1 MNTRLLQP
9 SKPRTGRGAAAAALV
24 LVVAG
29 TAGFVALT
37 RDDDSRDP
45 VRPGPSSTGATSS
58 VADPAARPAAPVHD
72 RGREKQR
79 GSTTSADGAVHG
91 TVTVFDDDPAVTNL
105 DPALLDALQRAAT
118 AAREHG
124 FELRVNSG
132 WRSAAYQAQLLRE
145 AAAKYGSEEEA
156 ARWVATPTTSLHVTG
171 DAVDLGPTAAV
182 DWLAH
187 HGAAYGLCPV
197 YRNEPWHYEL
207 HPEAASDG
215 CPELYADPTRDPRM
229 SQ

>member
-1 MNTRLLQP
+1 MSNRHVQ
-9 SKPRTGRGAAAAALV
+9 SSQARTGPGAAAAALV
-24 LVVAG
+24 LVVAV

-37 RDDDSRDP
+37 HDDDSDP
-45 VRPGPSSTGATSS
+45 VRSGPSSTGATSS
-58 VADPAARPAAPVHD
+58 SVAGPAARPAAPVHD
-72 RGREKQR
+72 RAGEKQR
-79 GSTTSADGAVHG
+79 PSTTSADGAVHG